1 MKILLPLDGSE
12 LSEAILPWV
21 AQLAQRWQAKVL
33 LLRAIDPFTATA
45 PALQLGIALGVQEKA
60 VKAAEEYL
68 DSAAQRFPT
77 DAVQIQWELGTPRE
91 KIVETATREDCQL
104 IVMASHGRSG
114 PTRWL
119 LGSVAEGVLRQTRC
133 PVLLLRPPAL
143 PSTAAFQHI
152 LVPIDGSQ
160 ASKAVVERV
169 SPYLASG
176 GQVTILRSSGATIYS
191 SAVEIESEVVQEY
204 FAGLERDLRQIM
216 VEGIDLKVSVVDG
229 EAAESILAFARDHQ
243 VDLIAMSTHGRSGF
257 RRFWLGS
264 VTEKVARNA
273 PCPVLAFP
281 GSVEV

>member
-21 AQLAQRWQAKVL
+21 AELARRWQAEVL
-33 LLRAIDPFTATA
+33 LLRAIDPFTATT
-45 PALQLGIALGVQEKA
+45 PALQLGIALSVQEKA
-60 VKAAEEYL
+60 VNAAEQYL
-68 DSAAQRFPT
+68 DSVAKQFPA
-77 DAVQIQWELGTPRE
+77 DAVKIQWELGAPRE
-91 KIVETATREDCQL
+91 QIVETAARKDCQL

-119 LGSVAEGVLRQTRC
+119 LGSVAEGVLRQARC
-133 PVLLLRPPAL
+133 PVLLLRPPSIPA
-143 PSTAAFQHI
+143 TAAFQHI
-152 LVPIDGSQ
+152 LVPVDGSE

-169 SPYLASG
+169 SPYLAGG
-176 GQVTILRSSGATIYS
+176 GQVTILRSSGATLYS

-204 FAGLERDLRQIM
+204 FAGLERELRQI
-216 VEGIDLKVSVVDG
+216 VLEGVDLKVSVVDG
-229 EAAESILAFARDHQ
+229 EAAESILAYAREHQ